1 VAIFPK
7 LIGELRYPP
16 IHPSSRGADSRESGP
31 WDYSS
36 LLFFSPS
43 LYFSP
48 FSRSTHLKPD
58 GLRSLKF
65 DCHSINRFLVTT
77 LLPEAKRSEQ
87 FPTDGAWCLD
97 TSLRVLPLQQR
108 KRQCER
114 AYRRRPTEPKTKT
127 TETEAHSPLATVY
140 ACTDSRQSIPG
151 KIWVP
156 TNQTRA
162 ISASAHA
169 SRELLARAVQ
179 ASRGI

>member
-1 VAIFPK
+1 MVAIFPK
-7 LIGELRYPP
+7 LIGELTYPP
-16 IHPSSRGADSRESGP
+16 IHPSSRGADSWESGP

-36 LLFFSPS
+36 LLFSSPS

-48 FSRSTHLKPD
+48 FSRYTHRMD
-58 GLRSLKF
+58 YEVSSLAVQQQP
-65 DCHSINRFLVTT
+65 LATT
-77 LLPEAKRSEQ
+77 SLPEAKLSKQ
-87 FPTDGAWCLD
+87 FPTEGAWCLD
-97 TSLRVLPLQQR
+97 TSLRVVSLQQR

-114 AYRRRPTEPKTKT
+114 AYRRRPTELKTKT

-156 TNQTRA
+156 TNQIRA